1 MVNTGRIYASRFLR
15 TPFNLNLFPESH
27 NIRIINMP
35 SERAIIKNEKI
46 LEKALTKLD
55 LLGIGQY
62 LEIDVSEVNTTKEI
76 HIRLT
81 QEYSVTLLKRN
92 IASPYLASYNILN
105 RKTTIKEGLST
116 DFLFSF
122 YRTRYRAYKAEKAF
136 FNYRSNSL
144 SIKDLP
150 NYINSIYK
158 EYQNKACYTSDES
171 ITYSPELFVKTLA
184 MEHIQKKVG
193 FNLPS
198 AASVQYSLSK
208 NNSPK
213 QVTLLNGAAEDWLPY
228 LNENIRLENLA
239 YMFIQTVYNEEGF
252 DRYDRINSIAEAFQL
267 KKEYA
272 YKPEQIIEGGML
284 PLMWFKELYVN
295 TNIDETMLPNL

>member
-1 MVNTGRIYASRFLR
+1 
-15 TPFNLNLFPESH
+15 
-27 NIRIINMP
+27 MP